1 MIDFGMQRTH
11 SANAERYSGGFMKI
25 GCHCG
30 VTISDSTDYL
40 SHKAHFTPDQDVYAV
55 WDGIDDEVI
64 NRVATGELAVKDA
77 YLKSRDIIS
86 SPTRQ
91 MWQCFECG
99 RLFIDG
105 PDGKLYCFVPENE
118 ETEKR
123 ILRSRT
129 SK

>member
-1 MIDFGMQRTH
+1 
-11 SANAERYSGGFMKI
+11 MKI

-30 VTISDSTDYL
+30 ATISDSTDYL
-40 SHKAHFTPDQDVYAV
+40 SHKAHLTPDRDIYGV
-55 WDGIDDEVI
+55 WDGIDEEVI
-64 NRVATGELAVKDA
+64 DRVVSGELPVRDA
-77 YLKSRDIIS
+77 YMKSRRIIS
-86 SPTRQ
+86 SPTRL

-99 RLFIDG
+99 RLYIDG

-123 ILRSRT
+123 ILRSRN